1 MGFQLGDVVRVF
13 ALPSSEWR
21 DRRGVIVEIV
31 EHTDDEAVRTQ
42 ECAVKFGEERRCWFL
57 AEHLVKS
64 VPEKLGRFF
73 RAEVL
78 ELLETS
84 GSRESGAPQRR
95 SR

>member
-1 MGFQLGDVVRVF
+1 
-13 ALPSSEWR
+13 
-21 DRRGVIVEIV
+21 
-31 EHTDDEAVRTQ
+31 
-42 ECAVKFGEERRCWFL
+42 VKFGEERRCWFL